1 MNYESM
7 TKAELIER
15 LKNQEALMQE
25 SEQKKSHIYLDQ
37 KLTLEKDVPGKSRD
51 WLEFSPV
58 CTKVVDLDF
67 NLRYMSSSGI
77 KSLKIEN
84 IFEYY
89 GQPYPFNF
97 FPDSSKKA
105 MIENLKKVKETSE
118 VICQEV
124 LLVDLDG
131 NELWFQATIVPVN
144 NDQGFIDY
152 FVVVSV
158 DITALKNAEKEK
170 LQIQKGVVLN
180 AEWALRDSEQRLGLL
195 IDQVDFQLWSVD
207 NNLKFTQS
215 IGGGLEKLGLKP
227 NEVIGISLYEFFQT
241 DSPEFESI
249 KWHLEALTGK
259 CVDFETEWEGMHYE
273 THLSPQRDSLGNII
287 VYGLH
292 ILLYVLIYI
301 QTGSLI
307 YPLAL
312 AAGLLGHPIQGIFV
326 NYFGHIGNRFG
337 GYRNFETDDQSCNN
351 PIVALCIFGEGYQNN
366 HHHDS
371 SAVNFA
377 MAKGEFDFGYQVCR
391 LLRFFKLA
399 HF

>member
-1 MNYESM
+1 MNS
-7 TKAELIER
+7 AH
-15 LKNQEALMQE
+15 LKYYALLNHEFRMDN
-25 SEQKKSHIYLDQ
+25 SSYLSYI
-37 KLTLEKDVPGKSRD
+37 KD
-51 WLEFSPV
+51 
-58 CTKVVDLDF
+58 
-67 NLRYMSSSGI
+67 
-77 KSLKIEN
+77 
-84 IFEYY
+84 
-89 GQPYPFNF
+89 
-97 FPDSSKKA
+97 
-105 MIENLKKVKETSE
+105 
-118 VICQEV
+118 
-124 LLVDLDG
+124 
-131 NELWFQATIVPVN
+131 
-144 NDQGFIDY
+144 
-152 FVVVSV
+152 
-158 DITALKNAEKEK
+158 
-170 LQIQKGVVLN
+170 LN
-180 AEWALRDSEQRLGLL
+180 
-195 IDQVDFQLWSVD
+195 
-207 NNLKFTQS
+207 
-215 IGGGLEKLGLKP
+215 
-227 NEVIGISLYEFFQT
+227 ISLHPLMKLPNIPFLPY
-241 DSPEFESI
+241 
-249 KWHLEALTGK
+249 
-259 CVDFETEWEGMHYE
+259 
-273 THLSPQRDSLGNII
+273 SLGNII